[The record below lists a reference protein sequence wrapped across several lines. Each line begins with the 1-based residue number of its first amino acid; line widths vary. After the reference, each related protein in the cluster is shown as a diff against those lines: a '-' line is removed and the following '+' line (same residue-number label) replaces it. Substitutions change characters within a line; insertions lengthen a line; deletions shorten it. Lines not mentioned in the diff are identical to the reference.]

1 MIPVFVA
8 SLFLPVLQTPTL
20 PANHPQISWS
30 YVPQRVYDTR
40 QKAFTDFESMLAD
53 LARAD
58 VVFLGE
64 EHDDP
69 NTHRLELAVLEGLTR
84 RRVPLVLGMEMF
96 ERDVQPVLDQYLVGA
111 ISEDQFLAAAR
122 PWPRYATDYRPL
134 VEFAKTHAIPIVASN
149 VPRRIASDV
158 SRNGLSAVNQ
168 LEADRGLAARDIHCP
183 TTGPYYERFV
193 EAMSGGGHPA
203 AAGDSP
209 AAADSSGANARATTD
224 RFYLAQCVKDETMGE
239 SISDAW
245 QRNYPRH
252 ATLVHVNGSFHTDYT
267 QGTASATVN
276 RMGGRRIAVV
286 ALLPVDD
293 VDTVAPDSDDI
304 RLGDYIVY
312 TVKPITATG
321 QASQPPRTP
330 SPR

>member
-8 SLFLPVLQTPTL
+8 SLFLPVLQAPTIPPNHTP
-20 PANHPQISWS
+20 IGWS

-96 ERDVQPVLDQYLVGA
+96 ERDVQPVLDQYLGGK
-111 ISEDQFLAAAR
+111 ITEDELLAKAR

-134 VEFAKTHAIPIVASN
+134 VEFAKTHAIPVVASN

-158 SRNGLSAVNQ
+158 SRNGLPVVNE
-168 LEADRGLAARDIHCP
+168 LGPDRGLAARDIHCP
-183 TTGPYYERFV
+183 TTGPYYDRFV

-203 AAGDSP
+203 T
-209 AAADSSGANARATTD
+209 AADPSAADTRATTD
-224 RFYLAQCVKDETMGE
+224 RFYLAQCLKDETMGE

-245 QRNYPRH
+245 QKNYGRH
-252 ATLVHVNGSFHTDYT
+252 ATLVHVNGSFHTDYA

-293 VDTVAPDSDDI
+293 LDAAAPDADDI

-312 TVKPITATG
+312 TVKPITAIA